1 MSRQALQR
9 KLFEK
14 NQKKQTMINLN
25 PLDGGGLNG
34 LTLLHREPL
43 GSITSSSG
51 SHAVS
56 SGNSASSSGSYVGGS
71 SISHG
76 GIMGVSSGNYG
87 ASGGLARNNKVLL
100 QKHQVQSIM
109 NQQQQQQQA
118 TFIQNQQVILIYIFS
133 KILLK

>member
-51 SHAVS
+51 SHVVN
-56 SGNSASSSGSYVGGS
+56 SGNSTSSSGSYVGGS

-76 GIMGVSSGNYG
+76 GRLGVSSGNYG
-87 ASGGLARNNKVLL
+87 ASGG
-100 QKHQVQSIM
+100 SFIDEEEEEEEEEDM
-109 NQQQQQQQA
+109 NQKYRDRKMSA
-118 TFIQNQQVILIYIFS
+118 ISIGR
-133 KILLK
+133 